1 MYRPF
6 RTVLTFPLV
15 FATALLHRVAHDR
28 SATESEPRM
37 TSSSRRYPD
46 VVVTSLAATTSIA
59 GDVDSTWKGLL
70 NGESGIDVLEDD
82 FIDQF
87 ELPVRIGG
95 HLKVKPGESLGR
107 DEARRLSYVE
117 QMALVLGREV
127 WRNAGSPEVDKERL
141 GVSIGT
147 GLGGAEIL
155 IDFTKKMNNAGYRR
169 VSPLAMQMIMPNGAA
184 AVVGVELG
192 AQAGVST
199 PVSACSSGSEAIANA
214 WKMIVMGDA
223 DMVVTGGVEGSIQA
237 VPIAAFTMM
246 RAMSTRND
254 DPKRASRPFDVDRD
268 GFVFGEAGAMMVIET
283 EEHAKARG
291 ATIHARLMG
300 AGVTSDA
307 FHLVAPDL
315 EGKGAARAMA
325 RAIETGGLS
334 KTDVTHVN
342 AHATATPIGDTAEA
356 KAINAAVGNHASVYA
371 PKSALGHSI
380 GAVGALESV
389 LTVLSIRDGVVPP
402 TLNLDKL
409 DPEVDLDV
417 VSGQARSGRIDYAVK
432 NSFGFGGHNVSL
444 AFGRY

>member
-1 MYRPF
+1 M
-6 RTVLTFPLV
+6 TISSG
-15 FATALLHRVAHDR
+15 R
-28 SATESEPRM
+28 S
-37 TSSSRRYPD
+37 YPD

-70 NGESGIDVLEDD
+70 NGESGIDVLDD
-82 FIDQF
+82 PFIERF

-95 HLKVKPGESLGR
+95 HLKVKPEASLTY
-107 DEARRLSYVE
+107 EETRRLSYVQ
-117 QMALVLGREV
+117 QMALALGREV
-127 WRNAGSPEVDKERL
+127 WRNAGSPEVDGERL

-155 IDFTKKMNNAGYRR
+155 IDAANKMQNGGYKH
-169 VSPLAMQMIMPNGAA
+169 VPPLAVPMIMPNGAA
-184 AVVGVELG
+184 AVVGLELG
-192 AQAGVST
+192 AKAGICT

-223 DMVVTGGVEGSIQA
+223 DMVVAGGVEGSIQA
-237 VPIAAFTMM
+237 LPIAAFTMM

-254 DPKRASRPFDVDRD
+254 DPKHASRPFDVDRD
-268 GFVFGEAGAMMVIET
+268 GFVFGEAGAMMVVET

-300 AGVTSDA
+300 AGVTSDG

-315 EGKGAARAMA
+315 EGKGAARAIA
-325 RAIETGGLS
+325 RAIETAGLS
-334 KTDVTHVN
+334 KTDVGHVN

-356 KAINAAVGNHASVYA
+356 RAIACAVGGHASVYA

-389 LTVLSIRDGVVPP
+389 ITVLSVRDGVVPP
-402 TLNLDKL
+402 TLNLDNQ
-409 DPEVDLDV
+409 DPEIDLDIV
-417 VSGQARSGRIDYAVK
+417 KGQARSGRIDYAIN

-444 AFGRY
+444 TFGRY